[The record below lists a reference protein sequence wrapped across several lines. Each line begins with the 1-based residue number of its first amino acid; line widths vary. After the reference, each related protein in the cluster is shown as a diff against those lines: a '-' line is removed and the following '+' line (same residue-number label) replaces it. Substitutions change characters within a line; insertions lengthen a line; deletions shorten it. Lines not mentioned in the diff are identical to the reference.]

1 MRAVALMTLLGSLAA
16 CGGERISPEQQY
28 SDGSLQ
34 EQTFGSENAVVAEVR
49 TLPWKHIEWEY
60 KFNNRPISRLTMG
73 GDQLFIETPD
83 NTVVA
88 MNRFS
93 GQTSWMFRID
103 TDTPLDWP
111 PVVAQGVPE
120 EIRELEAS
128 LRQVNRQIDDT
139 FKEKGAGK
147 EVQALQKKRNE
158 YRERLRVAAFGD
170 NVYFISHQIIYCLDR
185 MSGGL
190 RWTHRLNF
198 VPSAKPFAI
207 RNFVFVPGADSARVW
222 VLDVEKKGSEMTSF
236 RASITTKENQIM
248 NSPVY
253 SDPSLYF
260 ACHDGNVYCYKVTDG
275 TLTWTYQTERSLRAD
290 PTVYVYRSDEAPSA
304 EGPPKA
310 PGAPAMEAPKAGDG
324 MAPPAMDKK
333 PDGMAAPAMGAP
345 AMGAPAMGAKPDDK
359 GGKKQKAM
367 VTTRMLF
374 IGSTDNAFYALD
386 ADGGN
391 MIWKYECGSVI
402 KSPAVAKDSTVYVA
416 TDEGALHAF
425 EVMPMHRDPKT
436 NASLGNKRNGNLRW
450 KLPLAERFIFKG
462 KERVYVMGPKH
473 EIWAVDEM
481 SGATLGRYPTNLLQF
496 ILTNTADDYMYV
508 ANASGHVFCLK
519 ESRQAY

>member
-1 MRAVALMTLLGSLAA
+1 MRAVALMMLLGSLAA
-16 CGGERISPEQQY
+16 CGERLSPEQQY

-34 EQTFGSENAVVAEVR
+34 QTWDPGENPVVAEVR
-49 TLPWKHIEWEY
+49 TLPWKHVEWEY
-60 KFNNRPISRLTMG
+60 KFNNRPISRLTLG
-73 GDQLFIETPD
+73 GDHLFIETPD
-83 NTVVA
+83 NSVVA
-88 MNRFS
+88 MNRFT
-93 GQTSWMFRID
+93 GQTSWIFRID

-120 EIRELEAS
+120 EIRDLEAS
-128 LRQVNRQIDDT
+128 LRTVNHQIDDT
-139 FKEKGAGK
+139 LKEKGVGK
-147 EVQALQKKRNE
+147 ETQALQKKRNE

-185 MSGGL
+185 LNGGL

-198 VPSAKPFAI
+198 VPSARPFAI

-222 VLDVEKKGSEMTSF
+222 VLNVENKGQEMTSF

-260 ACHDGNVYCYKVTDG
+260 VCHDGNVYCYKVTDG
-275 TLTWTYQTERSLRAD
+275 TLTWTYPTERSLRAD
-290 PTVYVYRSDEAPSA
+290 PTVYIYRSEDAPSQ
-304 EGPPKA
+304 EGPKP
-310 PGAPAMEAPKAGDG
+310 PGAPGMEAPKPADG
-324 MAPPAMDKK
+324 MAPPPAMEKK
-333 PDGMAAPAMGAP
+333 DAPAMGAP
-345 AMGAPAMGAKPDDK
+345 AMGAPAKDDK
-359 GGKKQKAM
+359 GGKKKAQ
-367 VTTRMLF
+367 VTTRILF
-374 IGSTDNAFYALD
+374 VGSTDNAFYALD

-391 MIWKYECGSVI
+391 IIWKYECGSVI
-402 KSPAVAKDSTVYVA
+402 KAPAVAKDNTVYVA

-462 KERVYVMGPKH
+462 KERVYIMGPKK

-481 SGATLGRYPTNLLQF
+481 TGATLGRYPTHLLQYV
-496 ILTNTADDYMYV
+496 LTNTADEYIYV
-508 ANASGHVFCLK
+508 ANNSGHVFCLK
-519 ESRQAY
+519 ESRQNY

>member
-1 MRAVALMTLLGSLAA
+1 MILLGCLAA
-16 CGGERISPEQQY
+16 CGERTSPEEQY
-28 SDGSLQ
+28 NSDGSLQ
-34 EQTFGSENAVVAEVR
+34 EGGSDPGENAVVAEVR
-49 TLPWKHIEWEY
+49 SLPWKHVEWEY

-88 MNRFS
+88 MNRFT

-120 EIRELEAS
+120 EIRDLEAS
-128 LRQVNRQIDDT
+128 LRLVNRQIDDT
-139 FKEKGAGK
+139 LKEKGVGK
-147 EVQALQKKRNE
+147 ETQLLQKKRNE
-158 YRERLRVAAFGD
+158 FRERLRVAAFGD
-170 NVYFISHQIIYCLDR
+170 NVYFISHQIVYCLDR

-198 VPSAKPFAI
+198 VPSARPFAI
-207 RNFVFVPGADSARVW
+207 RNYVFVPGADSARVW
-222 VLDVEKKGSEMTSF
+222 VLDVEHKGSEMTSF
-236 RASITTKENQIM
+236 RASITSVENQIL

-290 PTVYVYRSDEAPSA
+290 PVVYVYRSDETQSA
-304 EGPPKA
+304 EGAPKA
-310 PGAPAMEAPKAGDG
+310 PGAPGMEAPKPAGDG
-324 MAPPAMDKK
+324 MAPPAMEKK
-333 PDGMAAPAMGAP
+333 GDGMAPPAPAMGAP
-345 AMGAPAMGAKPDDK
+345 AMGGPAKDDK
-359 GGKKQKAM
+359 GGKKQKAQ

-374 IGSTDNAFYALD
+374 IGSMDNAFYALD

-402 KSPAVAKDSTVYVA
+402 KAPAVAKDNTVYVA

-425 EVMPMHRDPKT
+425 EVMPMHRDPRT

-462 KERVYVMGPKH
+462 KERVYIMGPKK

-481 SGATLGRYPTNLLQF
+481 SGATLGRYPTRLLQF
-496 ILTNTADDYMYV
+496 ILTNTADEYVYV
-508 ANASGHVFCLK
+508 ANSSGHVFCLK

>member
-1 MRAVALMTLLGSLAA
+1 MRALALILTLGSLAA

-34 EQTFGSENAVVAEVR
+34 ETSDPGENAVVAEVR
-49 TLPWKHIEWEY
+49 TLPWKHVEWEY

-88 MNRFS
+88 MNRFT

-128 LRQVNRQIDDT
+128 LRLVNRQIDDT
-139 FKEKGAGK
+139 LKEKGVGK
-147 EVQALQKKRNE
+147 ETQALQKKRNE

-185 MSGGL
+185 ISGGL

-222 VLDVEKKGSEMTSF
+222 VLNVENKGAEMTSF
-236 RASITTKENQIM
+236 RASILSKENQIM

-260 ACHDGNVYCYKVTDG
+260 VCHDGNVYCYKVTDG
-275 TLTWTYQTERSLRAD
+275 TLTWTYPTERSLRAD
-290 PTVYVYRSDEAPSA
+290 PTVYVYRSDEAPSQ
-304 EGPPKA
+304 EGPKPAA
-310 PGAPAMEAPKAGDG
+310 PGAAPAMEAPKPGDG
-324 MAPPAMDKK
+324 MAPPAMEKK
-333 PDGMAAPAMGAP
+333 DAPAMGAP
-345 AMGAPAMGAKPDDK
+345 AMGAPAMGAPAAKDDK
-359 GGKKQKAM
+359 GGKKKAQ
-367 VTTRMLF
+367 VTTRILF
-374 IGSTDNAFYALD
+374 VGSTDNAFYALD

-391 MIWKYECGSVI
+391 LIWKYETGSVI
-402 KSPAVAKDSTVYVA
+402 KAPAVAKDSTVYVA

-462 KERVYVMGPKH
+462 KERVYVMGPKK

-481 SGATLGRYPTNLLQF
+481 SGATLGRYQTNLLQYV
-496 ILTNTADDYMYV
+496 LTNTADEFIYV
-508 ANASGHVFCLK
+508 ANSSGHVFCLK
-519 ESRQAY
+519 ESRQTY

>member
-1 MRAVALMTLLGSLAA
+1 MRAIALMTLLGSLAA
-16 CGGERISPEQQY
+16 CSGERLSPEQQY
-28 SDGSLQ
+28 SDGGLQ
-34 EQTFGSENAVVAEVR
+34 ETSDPGENAVVAEVR
-49 TLPWKHIEWEY
+49 TLPWKHVQWEY

-88 MNRFS
+88 MNRFT
-93 GQTSWMFRID
+93 GQTSWMFRIE
-103 TDTPLDWP
+103 TDTPLDWA

-120 EIRELEAS
+120 EIRDLEAS

-139 FKEKGAGK
+139 FKEKGVGK

-198 VPSAKPFAI
+198 VPSARPFAI

-222 VLDVEKKGSEMTSF
+222 VLDVERKGNEMTSF
-236 RASITTKENQIM
+236 RAGIAAKENQIL
-248 NSPVY
+248 NSPIY

-290 PTVYVYRSDEAPSA
+290 PTVYVYRSDEAPSV
-304 EGPPKA
+304 EGAPK
-310 PGAPAMEAPKAGDG
+310 PGAPAMEAPKPGDG

-333 PDGMAAPAMGAP
+333 PDGMAAP

-402 KSPAVAKDSTVYVA
+402 KTAAIAKDSTVYVA

-462 KERVYVMGPKH
+462 KERVYIMGPKK

-496 ILTNTADDYMYV
+496 ILTNTVDEYVYV
-508 ANASGHVFCLK
+508 ANSSGHVFCLK